1 MNEPL
6 GSVSTDPF
14 ALMAIIRM
22 QSEIAKLGLDLGGV
36 VSHVVDRIQTLTNAE
51 GATVEFAEGEEMVYR
66 GVSGVAEPLL
76 GVRTKREG
84 SLSGLCVDQGKVL
97 RSDDTDNDS
106 RVDMEAYRKVGVRS
120 MVIAPLDHNGT
131 TVGVLKIVSTSTN
144 AFTARDVRVLELMS
158 ELIAAAMYH
167 SAKNETNPLYVQ
179 ATHDSL
185 TGLANRALYY
195 DRLRQRLRLARRHS
209 DSFAVLNIDMDG
221 LKSIND
227 RFGHRAGDAA
237 ICETAARISKIS
249 RRADAIAR
257 LGGDEFG
264 AILADIKTRDGALAV
279 AERLSQEIC
288 QPFQFEGHRIPL
300 NASIGTGVFPQDGDE
315 IEALIE
321 AADRS
326 MYVVK
331 RARTSR

>member
-36 VSHVVDRIQTLTNAE
+36 VGHVVDRIQTLTNAE

-167 SAKNETNPLYVQ
+167 SAKNATNPLYVQ

-185 TGLANRALYY
+185 TGIANRALYY

-209 DSFAVLNIDMDG
+209 DSFAILNIDMDG

-264 AILADIKTRDGALAV
+264 AILADIKTRDGALTV
-279 AERLSQEIC
+279 AERLSLEIC
-288 QPFQFEGHRIPL
+288 QPFQFEGQRISL
-300 NASIGTGVFPQDGDE
+300 NASIGIGVFPQDGDE

-331 RARTSR
+331 RARSIR